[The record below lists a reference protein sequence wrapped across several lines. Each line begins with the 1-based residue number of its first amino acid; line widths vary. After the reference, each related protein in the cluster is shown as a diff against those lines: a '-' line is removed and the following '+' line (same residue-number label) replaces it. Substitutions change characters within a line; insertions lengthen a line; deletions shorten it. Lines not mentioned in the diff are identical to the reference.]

1 MLTTD
6 RNDPNLHEKEENG
19 QNKAYL
25 VMTDEEIKA
34 GFVRP
39 VRRTYVHVGRKYYGF
54 KPFENPEYI
63 DGKEYVGVLAS
74 HESYKD
80 NGKVYVG
87 TLLINDS
94 NGNYVGGRFATQEEV
109 DQFNK
114 TGRVGGCGVATTMNQ
129 VIAETY
135 AANPKFYGATF
146 CVGCGTHL
154 PVSEFSW
161 EDGTIV
167 GS

>member
-39 VRRTYVHVGRKYYGF
+39 VRRTYVHTG
-54 KPFENPEYI
+54 
-63 DGKEYVGVLAS
+63 GKA
-74 HESYKD
+74 
-80 NGKVYVG
+80 
-87 TLLINDS
+87 
-94 NGNYVGGRFATQEEV
+94 
-109 DQFNK
+109 
-114 TGRVGGCGVATTMNQ
+114 CGVATTMNQ

-146 CVGCGTHL
+146 CMGCGTHL